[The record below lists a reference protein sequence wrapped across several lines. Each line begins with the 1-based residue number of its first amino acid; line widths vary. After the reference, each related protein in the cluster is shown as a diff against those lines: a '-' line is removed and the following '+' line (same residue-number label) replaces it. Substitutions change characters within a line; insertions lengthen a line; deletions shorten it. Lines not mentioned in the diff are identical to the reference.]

1 MAITED
7 LFNAARECVAR
18 ASAPS
23 AKQKLGSVRARAI
36 AAGLKPEQIQTI
48 EVAGLKA
55 AKLQAAFGKKRSV
68 R

>member
-1 MAITED
+1 MALTNKERIGRMLD
-7 LFNAARECVAR
+7 AL
-18 ASAPS
+18 
-23 AKQKLGSVRARAI
+23 

-55 AKLQAAFGKKRSV
+55 AKLQASFGKKRSV